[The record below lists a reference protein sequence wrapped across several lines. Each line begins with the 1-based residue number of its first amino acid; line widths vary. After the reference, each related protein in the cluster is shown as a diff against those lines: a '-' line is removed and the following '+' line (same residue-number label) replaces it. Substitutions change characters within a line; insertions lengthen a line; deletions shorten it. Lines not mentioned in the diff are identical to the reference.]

1 MKKVIYYSLRMLSVI
16 LAIPALVVGIP
27 GFMLMILA
35 DQLDED
41 PYNLNKK

>member
-1 MKKVIYYSLRMLSVI
+1 MKKIIYYSLRVLSI
-16 LAIPALVVGIP
+16 MLAIPALVVGIP

-41 PYNLNKK
+41 PYNLNRK

>member
-1 MKKVIYYSLRMLSVI
+1 MKKTLYYTLRVISVI
-16 LAIPALVVGIP
+16 LAIPALIVGIP

>member
-1 MKKVIYYSLRMLSVI
+1 MKKVIYYSLRVLSVI

-41 PYNLNKK
+41 PYNLNRK

>member
-1 MKKVIYYSLRMLSVI
+1 M

-41 PYNLNKK
+41 PYNLNRK

>member
-16 LAIPALVVGIP
+16 LAIPALIVGIP

>member
-1 MKKVIYYSLRMLSVI
+1 MKKVIYYSLRVLSVI

>member
-1 MKKVIYYSLRMLSVI
+1 MKKIIYYSLRVLSVM

-41 PYNLNKK
+41 PYNLNRK